1 MMKKNDPTQPLK
13 PGEKNNVEVESI
25 NGISVALLRG
35 ALGEGYRKDWTED
48 QLNKWKEY
56 IKGKK

>member
-25 NGISVALLRG
+25 NGFSNERNYIDHLIS
-35 ALGEGYRKDWTED
+35 LGYK
-48 QLNKWKEY
+48 N
-56 IKGKK
+56 